1 MLLILLSFS
10 SLCSTFNWTVPF
22 LSWLAI
28 VALGVATII
37 LYFIPL
43 RYIVLAWGEL
53 MLYFILHHI
62 VYKNIRILYLN
73 KSVCHDVFCVSTQRQ
88 YNKYKDVSVFPSFNS
103 YPSVPTFLSAGV
115 NKFTKKLR
123 DPYTIDNNELLDF
136 LSRVPSDVQVVGEIL
151 YVSFFISF
159 LRWLSSSVSSGL
171 LLLSPLSPLFSFPL
185 FLVVSDSSLLCFH
198 VGWTDYSLF

>member
-1 MLLILLSFS
+1 M
-10 SLCSTFNWTVPF
+10 
-22 LSWLAI
+22 
-28 VALGVATII
+28 ALGVATII

-53 MLYFILHHI
+53 MLYFLLHHI

-88 YNKYKDVSVFPSFNS
+88 YNKYEDVSVFPSFNS
-103 YPSVPTFLSAGV
+103 YPSAPTFLSAGV

-151 YVSFFISF
+151 YV
-159 LRWLSSSVSSGL
+159 
-171 LLLSPLSPLFSFPL
+171 
-185 FLVVSDSSLLCFH
+185 
-198 VGWTDYSLF
+198 